1 MRLLLACTSLT
12 PILLLTAGPVFADTE
27 ISTARTTPIAT
38 SDDGDDIRI
47 TSQGSI
53 KPSSG
58 TAVTIDSDHDV
69 NNQGT
74 IQVSDANGARA
85 IVAEA
90 GRSGTITN
98 SGSIIMDEDY
108 TPKDADEDGDLD
120 GQFATGRDRIGIL
133 TEGAFTG
140 SVANSGTITVEGN
153 DSAGI
158 SLQGPLAGSLN
169 QSGRISVTGD
179 DSVGIRTG
187 AVSGDVT
194 VRGSVA
200 VRGDGAVGVTVTGPV
215 GGALLIQGEISA
227 SGYRSTARPADV
239 SDLDADDLLQ
249 GGPALAI
256 SDDVAGGIL
265 FDVRPANND
274 PDEDDEDGDGI
285 DDDKEGNA
293 AVTSF
298 GEAPAVQIGSTSDT
312 VTIGAVAGDAAD
324 GNGVVINGT
333 IRGRG
338 VYDSVAGN
346 GLRIGGLGGVTEI
359 AGGVLINGSVTA
371 ASFDDDATAI
381 RIGDRTTVPTL
392 TNNGEIAAE
401 GGDAASSAVHA
412 IVIDEDGS
420 LESLVNTRTISAAAA
435 NEGAAGAIIDRSGM
449 LGSIQ
454 NSGTIRAVS
463 EDDGVGKAIAI
474 DLSAN
479 DSGATVRQFARD
491 KAAAP
496 AIVGEV
502 RFGSGNDI
510 FDIAGGTV
518 DGRLDFG
525 GGADRLTVSE
535 GAAFRGALAG
545 TTGAEIVVSG
555 GTFVATNATGV
566 DMRSLDVTDGGTLGV
581 TIDGRSGNFT
591 QFRVT
596 DTASFEAGTQ
606 LEIDLVSVSESEG
619 RYQIVDAATL
629 TGSENL
635 TSDGV
640 VSAYMFKSSVSGD
653 DDEGAVWVDIE
664 RKTAAELNL
673 TQSQASAYDEIF
685 KVLDNDEAVASGF
698 LSATTAEIFDETI
711 QQMLPDHA
719 GGVFATVSQ
728 GSRSTA
734 RFLTDPVA
742 PYSDQGGWGF
752 WLQQTVWD
760 LSKDRGQTDSYD
772 ITGLGTTAG
781 IEIETG
787 SIGNFGISLG
797 YLNSNDS
804 DDDAANEVD
813 SDQYEFAAYWRA
825 RWGGLRAFA
834 RGSYA
839 KVEFDS
845 QRRFE
850 TKVEGDD
857 QPTARFA
864 VADWSGDLYSL
875 AGGLAYELEIGRF
888 ALRPTVSV
896 DYYNLS
902 EEGYTETEGGDAF
915 NLIVEERDSDEL
927 ALNTTLAAA
936 LNFGDT
942 DRDGVWFRAE
952 VEGGYRQIIGGEIGE
967 TTARFKDGD
976 AFTLSPDTRTDGWLA
991 GLRLVSGSGNLLF
1004 AGEVSAEEQ
1013 LQDEVS
1019 LGVRLSLR
1027 IGF

>member
-12 PILLLTAGPVFADTE
+12 PILLIAAGPVYADTV

-38 SDDGDDIRI
+38 GTDDDDIRI
-47 TSQGSI
+47 TDEGSI
-53 KPSSG
+53 KPTSG
-58 TAVTIDSDHDV
+58 TAVTINSDHDV
-69 NNQGT
+69 NNEGT
-74 IQVSDANGARA
+74 IQITGSNGASG

-108 TPKDADEDGDLD
+108 TPTDTDEDGDLD
-120 GQFATGRDRIGIL
+120 GKFATGQDRFGIR

-140 SVANSGTITVEGN
+140 SVVNSGIITIEGN
-153 DSAGI
+153 DSAAI
-158 SLQGPLAGSLN
+158 SLEGPLTGSLN
-169 QSGRISVTGD
+169 QSGRISVIGD

-194 VRGSVA
+194 VRGTVG
-200 VRGDGAVGVTVTGPV
+200 VRGDGAVGVAIAGPV
-215 GGALLIQGEISA
+215 DGALLIQSTITA
-227 SGYRSTARPADV
+227 TGYRGTTRPADV
-239 SDLDADDLLQ
+239 SKLDADDLLQ

-256 SDDVAGGIL
+256 SDDIAGGIL
-265 FDVRPANND
+265 FDIRPVNND

-285 DDDKEGNA
+285 DDDEEGSA
-293 AVTSF
+293 SVTSF
-298 GEAPAVQIGSTSDT
+298 GEAPAVQIGSNSDT

-324 GNGVVINGT
+324 GNGIVINGS

-338 VYDSVAGN
+338 IYDGIAGN
-346 GLRIGGLGGVTEI
+346 ALLIGGLGGETEI
-359 AGGVLINGSVTA
+359 VGGILVNGTVSA
-371 ASFDDDATAI
+371 QSFDDDATAI
-381 RIGDRTTVPTL
+381 RIGDRATVPKI
-392 TNNGEIAAE
+392 TNTGEIIAR
-401 GGDAASSAVHA
+401 GGDAADSRVYA
-412 IVIDEDGS
+412 IVVDEDGS
-420 LESLVNTRTISAAAA
+420 LDSIINSRTISAIAAKD
-435 NEGAAGAIIDRSGM
+435 GSAGAIIDLSGT
-449 LGSIQ
+449 LSSVE
-454 NSGTIRAVS
+454 NSGTIQAIS
-463 EDDGVGKAIAI
+463 ENGGTDKAIAI
-474 DLSAN
+474 DLSQN
-479 DSGATVRQFARD
+479 DGGATVRQFAREN
-491 KAAAP
+491 AAAP
-496 AIVGEV
+496 SIIGEV
-502 RFGSGNDI
+502 RFGSGDDS

-518 DGRLDFG
+518 AGRLDFG

-535 GAAFRGALAG
+535 DATFRGALAG
-545 TTGAEIVVSG
+545 AAGAAINVNG
-555 GTFVATNATGV
+555 GTMVATNAAGV
-566 DMRSLDVTDGGTLGV
+566 DITSLNVTDEGTLGV

-591 QFRVT
+591 QFRVA
-596 DTASFEAGTQ
+596 DTANFDAGAK

-619 RYQIVDAATL
+619 GYQIVDADTL
-629 TGSENL
+629 TGSDNL
-635 TSDGV
+635 ASDGV
-640 VSAYMFKSSVSGD
+640 VAAYMFKSSVSGD
-653 DDEGAVWVDIE
+653 DDEGAVWVDIK

-673 TQSQASAYDEIF
+673 TDSQMSAYDEIF
-685 KVLDNDEAVASGF
+685 KVLDNDAAVASGF
-698 LSATTAEIFDETI
+698 LGATTAETFDETI

-734 RFLTDPVA
+734 RFLTDPIA

-781 IEIETG
+781 IEVETG

-825 RWGGLRAFA
+825 RWGGLRAFV

-839 KVEFDS
+839 KIDFDS

-850 TKVEGDD
+850 SKVEDD
-857 QPTARFA
+857 EETERRFA

-875 AGGLAYELEIGRF
+875 AGGLAYELDIGRVS
-888 ALRPTVSV
+888 LRPSVSV

-915 NLIVEERDSDEL
+915 NLIVEDRDSDEL

-936 LNFGDT
+936 LNFGDS
-942 DRDGVWFRAE
+942 DPDGVWFRAE
-952 VEGGYRQIIGGEIGE
+952 VEGGYRQIIGGEIGNTVAKFE
-967 TTARFKDGD
+967 DGD

-991 GLRLVSGSGNLLF
+991 GLRLVSGTGNLLF

>member
-12 PILLLTAGPVFADTE
+12 PIMLIAAGPVHADTE

-38 SDDGDDIRI
+38 GTDNDDIRI
-47 TSQGSI
+47 TNQGSI
-53 KPSSG
+53 RPTTG
-58 TAVTIDSDHDV
+58 TAVTINSDHDV
-69 NNQGT
+69 TNQGT
-74 IQVSDANGARA
+74 IQITDANGASG

-108 TPKDADEDGDLD
+108 TPEDADEDGDLD
-120 GQFATGRDRIGIL
+120 GQFATGQDRFGIRTL
-133 TEGAFTG
+133 GAFTG
-140 SVANSGTITVEGN
+140 AVVNSGTITIEGN

-158 SLQGPLAGSLN
+158 SLEGPLTGSFN
-169 QSGRISVTGD
+169 QSGRITVTGD

-187 AVSGDVT
+187 AVSGDVA
-194 VRGSVA
+194 VRGSVT

-215 GGALLIQGEISA
+215 DGALLIQSEITA
-227 SGYRSTARPADV
+227 SGYRSTTRPADV
-239 SDLDADDLLQ
+239 SNLDADDLLQ

-256 SDDVAGGIL
+256 SDDIAGGIL
-265 FDVRPANND
+265 FDIRPVNND

-285 DDDKEGNA
+285 DDDEEGSA
-293 AVTSF
+293 SVTSF
-298 GEAPAVQIGSTSDT
+298 GEAPAVQIGSTSDA

-324 GNGVVINGT
+324 GNGIVINGS
-333 IRGRG
+333 IRGSG
-338 VYDSVAGN
+338 VYDGVAGN
-346 GLRIGGLGGVTEI
+346 GLLIGGLGGATEI
-359 AGGVLINGSVTA
+359 IGGILVNGTVNA
-371 ASFDDDATAI
+371 QSFDDDATAI
-381 RIGDRTTVPTL
+381 RIGDRATVPTI
-392 TNNGEIAAE
+392 TNTGEISARGGEAADSAVYAILVDE
-401 GGDAASSAVHA
+401 GG
-412 IVIDEDGS
+412 S
-420 LESLVNTRTISAAAA
+420 LDSLYNSRTISAAAA
-435 NEGAAGAIIDRSGM
+435 EDGTAGAIIDRSGT
-449 LGSIQ
+449 LNYIE
-454 NSGTIRAVS
+454 NSGTIQAFS
-463 EDDGVGKAIAI
+463 ENGGAGKAIAI
-474 DLSAN
+474 DLSEN
-479 DSGATVRQFARD
+479 GSGTDIIQFREED
-491 KAAAP
+491 AAAP
-496 AIVGEV
+496 AIIGDILL
-502 RFGSGNDI
+502 GSGD
-510 FDIAGGTV
+510 DTV
-518 DGRLDFG
+518 DISEGLVAGRLDFG
-525 GGADRLTVSE
+525 GGADAFALNNGAQFIGTLA
-535 GAAFRGALAG
+535 GAAG
-545 TTGAEIVVSG
+545 TAIVIDDSAMLLTDTATVDIASIVTGDDSTI
-555 GTFVATNATGV
+555 
-566 DMRSLDVTDGGTLGV
+566 GV
-581 TIDGRSGNFT
+581 TIDGRSGDFT
-591 QFRVT
+591 QLKVA
-596 DTASFEAGTQ
+596 DTAEFGEGTN
-606 LEIDLVSVSESEG
+606 LEIQLVSVSESEG
-619 RYQIVDAATL
+619 RYQIVDATTL
-629 TGSENL
+629 IGSDNL
-635 TSDGV
+635 ASDGV

-653 DDEGAVWVDIE
+653 DDAGEVWVEIE
-664 RKTAAELNL
+664 RKTAAEMNL
-673 TQSQASAYDEIF
+673 TRSQTSAYDAIF
-685 KVLDNDEAVASGF
+685 NVLDNDAAVASGF
-698 LSATTAEIFDETI
+698 LGATTAETFDETI

-781 IEIETG
+781 IEVETG
-787 SIGNFGISLG
+787 AIGNFGISVG

-839 KVEFDS
+839 KIEFDS

-850 TKVEGDD
+850 SKVGDD
-857 QPTARFA
+857 EETERRFA

-875 AGGLAYELEIGRF
+875 AGGLAYELDIGRVS
-888 ALRPTVSV
+888 LRPSVSV

-915 NLIVEERDSDEL
+915 NLIVEDRDSDEL

-942 DRDGVWFRAE
+942 DSDGVWFRAE
-952 VEGGYRQIIGGEIGE
+952 VEGGYRQIIGGEIGNTVAKFE
-967 TTARFKDGD
+967 DGD

-991 GLRLVSGSGNLLF
+991 GLRLVSGTGNLLF